1 MRVLVFLLVL
11 ANLLFL
17 AYTQGYF
24 GASQNPDA
32 QRWGQQVQPD
42 KLTVA
47 SRGAPPPLPA
57 NAVVAA
63 DNGSTFGALP
73 DAAEAAAKAD
83 KPADKGAEK
92 RDKAA
97 DKAVADKA
105 ADKTAS
111 KPADKNAPVC
121 LAWNNMASG
130 DADRLQGMLSS
141 KWSAFKVVRRQLPVG
156 GPYWVFVPPLANK
169 AAAERK
175 AGELKTLGVVDYF
188 IVQESGA
195 NHLAVSLGV
204 FSTEQAAKDRLDVL
218 RGQGVRSAQMG
229 PRNPPPVTI
238 EARGAPGQADA
249 LRRAATVLLP
259 RIPVTGCVG

>member
-11 ANLLFL
+11 VNLLFL

-24 GASQNPDA
+24 GAPQNPDA

-57 NAVVAA
+57 GVA
-63 DNGSTFGALP
+63 DSGGTFGALP

-83 KPADKGAEK
+83 KSADKGAEK
-92 RDKAA
+92 SDKAA
-97 DKAVADKA
+97 DKGADKA
-105 ADKTAS
+105 AS
-111 KPADKNAPVC
+111 KPTDKNAPVC
-121 LAWNNMASG
+121 LAWNNMANA
-130 DADRLQGMLSS
+130 DADRLQSMLSS

-156 GPYWVFVPPLANK
+156 APYWVFVPPQPNK

-175 AGELKTLGVVDYF
+175 ASELKALGVADYF

-229 PRNPPPVTI
+229 PRNPPPATI

-259 RIPVTGCVG
+259 RVPVTGCVN

>member
-11 ANLLFL
+11 VNLLFL

-24 GASQNPDA
+24 GVPQNPDA

-57 NAVVAA
+57 GAVVAA

-73 DAAEAAAKAD
+73 DAADAAANKTDKA
-83 KPADKGAEK
+83 AEK
-92 RDKAA
+92 SAEKSDKATDKAA
-97 DKAVADKA
+97 DKA
-105 ADKTAS
+105 AS

-121 LAWNNMASG
+121 LAWNNMSNS

-141 KWSAFKVVRRQLPVG
+141 KWSAFKVVRHQLPVG
-156 GPYWVFVPPLANK
+156 APYWVFVPPLPNK

-175 AGELKTLGVVDYF
+175 ASELKALGVADYF
-188 IVQESGA
+188 IVQESGV
-195 NHLAVSLGV
+195 NHFAVSLGV
-204 FSTEQAAKDRLDVL
+204 FSTEQAAKDRLEVL

-229 PRNPPPVTI
+229 PRNPPPATV

-259 RIPVTGCVG
+259 RVPVTGCTG

>member
-24 GASQNPDA
+24 GAPQNPDA

-47 SRGAPPPLPA
+47 SRGVPPPLPA
-57 NAVVAA
+57 NAAGVV
-63 DNGSTFGALP
+63 DSGGTFGALP

-83 KPADKGAEK
+83 KPADKGVEK
-92 RDKAA
+92 GDKAA
-97 DKAVADKA
+97 DKA
-105 ADKTAS
+105 AS

-121 LAWNNMASG
+121 LAWNNMAGG
-130 DADRLQGMLSS
+130 DADRLQSMLSS

-175 AGELKTLGVVDYF
+175 ASELKTLGVVDYF

-204 FSTEQAAKDRLDVL
+204 FSTEQAAKDRLEVL